1 MHMRI
6 GLKTT
11 LALSMMLAAVT
22 PSVAFFNDCIA
33 PEIDGPAG
41 LSAIAALVS
50 VGLIAY
56 QRYSR

>member
-6 GLKTT
+6 GLKAT
-11 LALSMMLAAVT
+11 LALSMMLAAIT
-22 PSVAFFNDCIA
+22 PSAAFWECVV